1 MRSCFVLFYFFKGL
15 WLQLSGRAF
24 TQHAQDPGFD
34 FFFKSHEIVKDN
46 KKEKTK
52 HCDAFVEADAT
63 GAKPQLVS
71 LPDDLSV

>member
-1 MRSCFVLFYFFKGL
+1 MFCFIFLKDFGCSSVEEHLPSMHKTLGL
-15 WLQLSGRAF
+15 I
-24 TQHAQDPGFD
+24 
-34 FFFKSHEIVKDN
+34 FFKSHEIVKDN